1 MGLVEAEGA
10 GRRQRT
16 GALTHV
22 VLDADVLLSTYNP
35 RERYATKSQ
44 SRSAVRSNMF

>member
-35 RERYATKSQ
+35 RERYRDEIPVAE
-44 SRSAVRSNMF
+44 RRP